1 VSPGRKADRPAFVN
15 IPATV
20 KRSDPSV
27 LENIVVAIVLGGF
40 LIFSVWGLRVG
51 AEQARRDGQ
60 AAKARGGRETA
71 KGSGQSARD

>member
-1 VSPGRKADRPAFVN
+1 M
-15 IPATV
+15 
-20 KRSDPSV
+20 